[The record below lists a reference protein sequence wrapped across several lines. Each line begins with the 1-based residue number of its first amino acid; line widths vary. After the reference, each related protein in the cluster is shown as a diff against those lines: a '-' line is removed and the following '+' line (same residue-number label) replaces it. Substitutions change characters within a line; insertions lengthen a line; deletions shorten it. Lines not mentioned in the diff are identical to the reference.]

1 MTKKPTLGIIFATS
15 AAILWGFTGLL
26 SQYLFKETDVTVWWL
41 MGVKTVISA
50 IIILLA
56 AYQKEK
62 KIIFEVWHHPKDF
75 LSMAA
80 YGLIGL
86 AGVQLMYSLTVYDSN
101 AAIATILQTLGV
113 IGVIIYSAL
122 IFRQR
127 PRRQEYIAVV
137 VALIGTF
144 LLVTRGA
151 GLSLAL
157 SPATIKDGSLL
168 ILCSTGLAV
177 LPVRLLKSYSSLT
190 ILGWG
195 MLIGGLAFELV
206 HPFWLGLPAFSWVN
220 IICIILI
227 TLIGTTLSYL
237 LFLDSMN
244 YINSTVA
251 ALLDTF
257 EPLTAAI
264 GTLVFFNASY
274 NWAEYLGSFL
284 ILSTVFI
291 LASGKKI

>member
-220 IICIILI
+220 IICII
-227 TLIGTTLSYL
+227 
-237 LFLDSMN
+237 
-244 YINSTVA
+244 
-251 ALLDTF
+251 
-257 EPLTAAI
+257 
-264 GTLVFFNASY
+264 
-274 NWAEYLGSFL
+274 
-284 ILSTVFI
+284 
-291 LASGKKI
+291 

>member
-257 EPLTAAI
+257 EPLNAAI

>member
-1 MTKKPTLGIIFATS
+1 MTKKPTLGIICATS

>member
-291 LASGKKI
+291 LVSGKKI